1 MVDSVVPVCAIV
13 ATRVVED
20 TVSILTRIVSV
31 HLRDGNG
38 STQDQGMSP
47 ISFYNRFLIN
57 RTLEL
62 ATAFDMT
69 RRKVSVSDDILKH
82 QYDLLHTL
90 SCLRVLGGKCDMR
103 YPSCF
108 RWSGT
113 MREWSSPS
121 CWGKHCAQKQPQLLR
136 GVKTL
141 SPNSSTNYQPQNFVP
156 YLI

>member
-1 MVDSVVPVCAIV
+1 MVTMVDSVVPVCAIV

-103 YPSCF
+103 NPSCY

-113 MREWSSPS
+113 MREWSSPF
-121 CWGKHCAQKQPQLLR
+121 CQGKHYAQRQPQFLR
-136 GVKTL
+136 G
-141 SPNSSTNYQPQNFVP
+141 
-156 YLI
+156 